1 MNSIGKLLP
10 VDGYFVELRN
20 PLPTNYLQSLTH
32 LYQPLIGPQALMLYQ
47 TLLNDILLQEDSPQ
61 THHSLMNYLVLPL
74 DEIYEARIKLEGMGL
89 LKTYKKEAQ
98 GMNVFTYVLEQ
109 PFDPKSFFKEAM
121 FTTLL
126 YNHIGEQKFRKLQ
139 NFYMAKE
146 TNHRGDNI
154 TVAFQDVFQTFKP
167 NKNTIPESF
176 KQEEKVEAP
185 NQEEFQWLA
194 QMLKQRNIPIRRVL
208 TETNRKL
215 ISQMIQ
221 LYDLES
227 YEIDD
232 ALLWALSD
240 ENYLDTK
247 EFEQACHDLF
257 KAKNNN
263 KALRLTNKAPNV
275 KNRAPVSPPK
285 SKEEALTQR
294 LETISPKELLEDLS
308 SGGMASEQD
317 MKLIRE
323 IMTTQGLPAPVMNV
337 LIYYCLLQ
345 TNMKLTKNF
354 VGTIAG
360 QWSRAKLTTAEQA
373 MAFAK
378 KERENYEKAKTN
390 RNKPYQQK
398 GAAKDIVPNWF
409 KEGKHLQKKPEE
421 AKPSVSLKEQ
431 ERLANLMKQYSE
443 GN

>member
-1 MNSIGKLLP
+1 MNPIGKLLP

-32 LYQPLIGPQALMLYQ
+32 LYQPLIGSEALMLYQ
-47 TLLNDILLQEDSPQ
+47 TLLNDILLQEESPQ
-61 THHSLMNYLVLPL
+61 THHTLMNYLILPL
-74 DEIYEARIKLEGMGL
+74 DQIYEARIKLEGMGL
-89 LKTYKKEAQ
+89 LKTYKKESQ
-98 GMNVFTYVLEQ
+98 EIDIYTYVLEP

-154 TVAFQDVFQTFKP
+154 TVAFQEVFQTFKP
-167 NKNTIPESF
+167 NKDTLAESF
-176 KQEEKVEAP
+176 EPEVKEEPAQKQEFK
-185 NQEEFQWLA
+185 WLE
-194 QMLKQRNIPIRRVL
+194 QMLKQRKIPVRRVL
-208 TETNRKL
+208 TETNKKL

-232 ALLWALSD
+232 ALLWALSE
-240 ENYLDTK
+240 ENDLDTE
-247 EFEQACHDLF
+247 EFKQACHDLF

-263 KALRLTNKAPNV
+263 KALRLTNKTPKPANTQI
-275 KNRAPVSPPK
+275 NTPPK
-285 SKEEALTQR
+285 SKEEALIQK
-294 LETISPKELLEDLS
+294 LESISPKELLEDLS
-308 SGGMASEQD
+308 SGGMASAQD
-317 MKLIRE
+317 MKLIEE
-323 IMTTQGLPAPVMNV
+323 IMLTQGLPAPVMNV
-337 LIYYCLLQ
+337 LIHYCLLQ

-360 QWSRAKLTTAEQA
+360 QWSRAKLKTAKEA
-373 MAFAK
+373 MEFAK
-378 KERENYEKAKTN
+378 KEKENYEKAKTN
-390 RNKPYQQK
+390 KRPYQQK
-398 GAAKDIVPNWF
+398 SASKDIVPDWF
-409 KEGKHLQKKPEE
+409 KEGKHLQGKPQETKQDVSIEE
-421 AKPSVSLKEQ
+421 Q
-431 ERLANLMKQYSE
+431 QRLAHLMKQYSE